1 MAIEQETSMKT
12 SNDVAT
18 ISVKSRGHEILPLE
32 LLQELPPELRET
44 PLHICIK
51 LDASH
56 HRLLASLQTV
66 VDPADLNPALVT
78 LAPLAIRSM
87 TDET

>member
-12 SNDVAT
+12 RSDVAT
-18 ISVKSRGHEILPLE
+18 ISVKSRGQEILPLK

-44 PLHICIK
+44 PLHICSE
-51 LDASH
+51 LEASH
-56 HRLLASLQTV
+56 HLLLASLQTV
-66 VDPADLNPALVT
+66 LDPADLNPALVT
-78 LAPLAIRSM
+78 LAPRKIRSV

>member
-1 MAIEQETSMKT
+1 MTT

-18 ISVKSRGHEILPLE
+18 ISVKSRGPEILPLE

-44 PLHICIK
+44 PLHICSE
-51 LDASH
+51 LEASH

-78 LAPLAIRSM
+78 LASREIRSV

>member
-44 PLHICIK
+44 PLHICSK

-66 VDPADLNPALVT
+66 VVPADLNPALVT
-78 LAPLAIRSM
+78 LAPPGNPECDR
-87 TDET
+87 

>member
-1 MAIEQETSMKT
+1 MSIEQDTSMKT
-12 SNDVAT
+12 SNGVAT

-44 PLHICIK
+44 PLHICSE
-51 LDASH
+51 LEASH
-56 HRLLASLQTV
+56 HLLLASLQTV
-66 VDPADLNPALVT
+66 LDPADLNPALVT
-78 LAPLAIRSM
+78 LASREIRSV

>member
-1 MAIEQETSMKT
+1 MAIEQEASMKT

-44 PLHICIK
+44 PLHICSE
-51 LDASH
+51 LAASQH
-56 HRLLASLQTV
+56 LLLASLQTV
-66 VDPADLNPALVT
+66 FDPADLNPALVT
-78 LAPLAIRSM
+78 LAQQETWSVI
-87 TDET
+87 DET